1 MSHGESHAWIFRLF
15 SGKLVL
21 YLLDYL
27 LFAYKNIQQ
36 DICGAL
42 ESRKPSELA
51 PGQLIEEILEEL
63 AEHHQS
69 RLAG

>member
-1 MSHGESHAWIFRLF
+1 MSHGKSQASIFRLF

-21 YLLDYL
+21 YLIDYL

-42 ESRKPSELA
+42 ESRKPSEST

-63 AEHHQS
+63 S
-69 RLAG
+69 INLD